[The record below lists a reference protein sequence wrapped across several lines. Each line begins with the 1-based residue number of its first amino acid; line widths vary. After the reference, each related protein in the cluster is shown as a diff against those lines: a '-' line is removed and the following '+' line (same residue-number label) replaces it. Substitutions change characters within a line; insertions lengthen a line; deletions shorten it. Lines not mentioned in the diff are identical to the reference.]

1 MKYLI
6 CFLITLSVSTIF
18 LECKKSKAQG
28 CGCDSPVTETYNSLI
43 GNLEYNTY
51 KKQYSILGGGNS
63 IDGRVNIICDTSIPG
78 LQPFL
83 DSARIFSPTVIV
95 SGQVRTFCLSD
106 TISFMGEV
114 RNISLTQIS
123 Y

>member
-6 CFLITLSVSTIF
+6 CFVILLTISTSF
-18 LECKKSKAQG
+18 LECKKSKSQS
-28 CGCDSPVTETYNSLI
+28 CGCNSPVIETYNSLI
-43 GNLEYNTY
+43 GDLEYNFYT
-51 KKQYSILGGGNS
+51 KQYSINGGGNS

-83 DSARIFSPTVIV
+83 DSARIFNPTVTV
-95 SGQVRTFCLSD
+95 SGQVREYCTPD

-114 RNISLTQIS
+114 RNISITKIS